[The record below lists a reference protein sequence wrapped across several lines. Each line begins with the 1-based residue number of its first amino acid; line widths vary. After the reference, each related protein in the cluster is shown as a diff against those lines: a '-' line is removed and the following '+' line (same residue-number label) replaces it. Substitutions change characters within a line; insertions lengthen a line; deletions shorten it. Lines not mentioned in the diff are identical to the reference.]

1 VDPINTSPRYL
12 QNTTAPATGTAPNLS
27 AIADNTDGKSTAR
40 QMAVATGQIVA
51 RGYKAYGYLYGQATA
66 TGNTTAY
73 LQAYIKFYDSLSPAE
88 QQSSRYA
95 GTRDAAVK
103 GLAANG
109 ASATSTTA
117 TSTATPGTPAT
128 PASKAAQA
136 LSILASQ
143 AQSTARTSTNTNSG
157 LPTTDLLTGLR
168 SLIGVIENQQHP
180 APPVLKP
187 IPNIP
192 LPEIDFSV

>member
-12 QNTTAPATGTAPNLS
+12 QNNTAPTTGTAPNLS
-27 AIADNTDGKSTAR
+27 AIADNTDGKSTPR
-40 QMAVATGQIVA
+40 QIAVATGQIVA
-51 RGYKAYGYLYGQATA
+51 RGYTAYGYLAGQANA
-66 TGNTTAY
+66 TGNTTPY

-88 QQSSRYA
+88 QQSPRYA

-117 TSTATPGTPAT
+117 PSTPGTAQT
-128 PASKAAQA
+128 PASKSAQA

-143 AQSTARTSTNTNSG
+143 AQSSARTSTNSNGG

-187 IPNIP
+187 IPNNP

>member
-1 VDPINTSPRYL
+1 VDPINTSPRCL
-12 QNTTAPATGTAPNLS
+12 QNNTPAATATVPNLS
-27 AIADNTDGKSTAR
+27 AIADNTDGKSTPR
-40 QMAVATGQIVA
+40 QVAVATGQIVA

-66 TGNTTAY
+66 SGNTTPY

-88 QQSSRYA
+88 QQSARYA
-95 GTRDAAVK
+95 GTREAAIK

-109 ASATSTTA
+109 ASASSTTTPA
-117 TSTATPGTPAT
+117 PGTVQT
-128 PASKAAQA
+128 PASKSAQA

-143 AQSTARTSTNTNSG
+143 AQSSARASANSNGG

-168 SLIGVIENQQHP
+168 SLIGVIENQRHP

-187 IPNIP
+187 IPNNP